1 MLAEAIEPRVPG
13 VSGMLVLAQWQGT
26 LTVWQVEREAPIEVM
41 VRRNL
46 RTFLADQR

>member
-1 MLAEAIEPRVPG
+1 

-26 LTVWQVEREAPIEVM
+26 LTVWSFTREASIEDM

-46 RTFLADQR
+46 TELLATR